1 MRIFWLFALVGTL
14 FIASCTN
21 TPKSS
26 KNTDDISLQV
36 RITDSCTVDSLSLF
50 AWTGVEVTPVQKVAK
65 TTLKK
70 AVGFEFK
77 LNKAPEGLYYI
88 GPNLQDVKACFL
100 GTESLVV
107 LEGSCNE
114 ISKMTYM
121 QSAVNK
127 SFDQLIV
134 DIRNRNNK
142 FVELMTAYRSK
153 DISANEKEMTK
164 NQLLSLDKA
173 KKKFLDSLTQA
184 KSPLRRVAALNSFQ
198 SYENNAKDNQ
208 TEADYFGA
216 SFFQYVDLKDTVYA
230 RLPFYYE
237 SVKSFATSIAQ
248 SPITSDQKQAHVD
261 SILSKIA
268 VNSPL
273 YKPTVLAIAFG
284 TMNKENKIFTK
295 FGNKYLSKYKGEQP
309 VLDNFFMQ
317 EIAKLKGPAGVGDLA
332 PNLVGKTPE
341 GKDLSLADFRGKY
354 VLIDF
359 WASWCGP
366 CRKENPNVVR
376 MYNKYKDLG
385 FDILGV
391 SLDQNKDRWIK
402 AIAAD
407 KLAWPHI
414 SDLKGWSSSHAK
426 LYGVRGIPFT
436 VLVDKEGKIL
446 GQRLRGASLEAKLKE
461 IFGK

>member
-1 MRIFWLFALVGTL
+1 MRTFWLFALIGSL
-14 FIASCTN
+14 FIVSCTK
-21 TPKSS
+21 TPKSA
-26 KNTDDISLQV
+26 KTTDDISLQV
-36 RITDSCTVDSLSLF
+36 RITDSCKVDSLTLF
-50 AWTGVEVTPVQKVAK
+50 AWTGVEVKPVQKVAK

-70 AVGFEFK
+70 AIGFEFK
-77 LNKAPEGLYYI
+77 LNKASEGLYYI
-88 GPNLQDVKACFL
+88 GQNLQDVKACFL

-107 LEGSCNE
+107 LEGSCNSIE
-114 ISKMTYM
+114 KMTYM
-121 QSAVNK
+121 QSDVNK
-127 SFDQLIV
+127 SFEKLIV
-134 DIRNRNNK
+134 DIRSRNNQ
-142 FVELMTAYRSK
+142 FVELMTAYRQN

-164 NQLLSLDKA
+164 NKLFSLDKA
-173 KKKFLDSLTQA
+173 KKKFLDSLVQA

-198 SYENNAKDNQ
+198 SYENNAKENEG
-208 TEADYFGA
+208 EADYFGR
-216 SFFQYVDLKDTVYA
+216 SFFQFVDFNDTVYA

-248 SPITSDQKQAHVD
+248 SPITSAQKQAHLD
-261 SILSKIA
+261 SVVIRIA
-268 VNSPL
+268 AKSPL
-273 YKPTVLAIAFG
+273 HKPTILAIAFG
-284 TMNKENKIFTK
+284 TMNKDNKIFSK
-295 FGNKYLSKYKGEQP
+295 FGQEYLNNYRNEQP
-309 VLDNFFMQ
+309 VLDNFFKQ
-317 EIAKLKGPAGVGDLA
+317 EIAKLKGPAGIGDLA

-376 MYNKYKDLG
+376 MYNKYKDMG

-391 SLDQNKDRWIK
+391 SLDQSKDRWVK
-402 AIAAD
+402 AIEAD
-407 KLAWPHI
+407 KLTWPHM

-436 VLVDKEGKIL
+436 VLVDKEGKIMA
-446 GQRLRGASLEAKLKE
+446 QRLRGPSLEAKLKE